1 MVTLYRNKVKVD
13 MKMKRYDLITPEGTR
28 DLLFEECL
36 ARRTVEKKLTDLF
49 SRFGYSEV
57 VTPGMEFYDVFLG
70 TSRTFRQESLYKLTD
85 SKNRLVTLRPD
96 NTIPIARL
104 AATRLKDADLPLRL
118 YYNQTVYENN
128 ALLKGKSNEVV
139 QTGIELIGG
148 ENTKRADYEALCTA
162 LEALACFNKDFRLE
176 IGHIGYFKELIRR
189 LKIDRRTEE
198 EIRLLINAKNYPALN
213 DLLDGIA
220 ENEVT
225 AALKKLPGLFGGE
238 EVFDKA
244 ADLFSD
250 DNITDILQQLRVVY
264 NRLASLGYK
273 DKIIVDLGIVRH
285 TDYYTGI
292 VFKGYLT
299 GIGDS
304 VLKGGRYDGLLGEF
318 GRDCPAVGFG
328 INCDAIATF
337 LCKLG
342 EAPSPKIPDCIVFGE
357 KGCVVEAM
365 AYGQKLARDGMT
377 VENSLFNTLDDT
389 IEYAR
394 ERGIHKIFVVS
405 DEISYIEL

>member
-1 MVTLYRNKVKVD
+1 
-13 MKMKRYDLITPEGTR
+13 MKRYDLITPEGTR

-36 ARRTVEKKLTDLF
+36 ARRMVEDKLTTLF

-85 SKNRLVTLRPD
+85 AKNRLVTLRPD

-104 AATRLKDADLPLRL
+104 AATRLKEEELPLRL
-118 YYNQTVYENN
+118 YYNQSVFENN
-128 ALLKGKSNEVV
+128 ALLKGRSDETA
-139 QTGIELIGG
+139 QAGIELIGG

-162 LEALACFNKDFRLE
+162 VEALAGFNKDFRLE

-189 LKIDRRTEE
+189 LNIDSRTEE

-220 ENEVT
+220 DNDVT
-225 AALKKLPGLFGGE
+225 ATLKKLPGLFGGE
-238 EVFDKA
+238 DVFDKA
-244 ADLFSD
+244 AKLYTDE
-250 DNITDILQQLRVVY
+250 NITAILSNLKVVY
-264 NRLASLGYK
+264 NRLAALGYK

-328 INCDAIATF
+328 VNCDAIATY

-342 EAPSPKIPDCIVFGE
+342 EAPRPKTPDCIVFGE

-365 AYGQKLARDGMT
+365 AYGQKLAREGMT
-377 VENSLFNTLDDT
+377 VEHSLFNTLADT
-389 IEYAR
+389 KEYAAAK
-394 ERGIHKIFVVS
+394 GIHRIYVVGEQIS
-405 DEISYIEL
+405 QIEI

>member
-1 MVTLYRNKVKVD
+1 
-13 MKMKRYDLITPEGTR
+13 MKRYDLITPEGTR

-36 ARRTVEKKLTDLF
+36 ARRMVEDKLTTLF

-85 SKNRLVTLRPD
+85 AKNRLVTLRPD

-104 AATRLKDADLPLRL
+104 AATRLKEEELPLRL
-118 YYNQTVYENN
+118 YYNQSVFENN
-128 ALLKGKSNEVV
+128 ALLKGRSDETA
-139 QTGIELIGG
+139 QAGIELIGG

-162 LEALACFNKDFRLE
+162 VEALAGFNKDFRLE

-189 LKIDRRTEE
+189 LNIDQRTEE

-220 ENEVT
+220 DNEVT
-225 AALKKLPGLFGGE
+225 ATLKKLPGLFGVE
-238 EVFDKA
+238 DVFDKA
-244 ADLFSD
+244 AQLYTD
-250 DNITDILQQLRVVY
+250 DNITAILNNLKVVY
-264 NRLASLGYK
+264 SRLAALGYK

-318 GRDCPAVGFG
+318 GRECPAVGFG
-328 INCDAIATF
+328 VNCDAIATY

-342 EAPSPKIPDCIVFGE
+342 EAPVPKSPDCIVFGE

-365 AYGQKLARDGMT
+365 AYGQQLAREGMT
-377 VENSLFNTLDDT
+377 VENSLFNTLADT
-389 IEYAR
+389 KEYAAAK
-394 ERGIHKIFVVS
+394 GIHRIYVVG
-405 DEISYIEL
+405 EQISQIEM